1 MKNFQRKNQI
11 SKTLSYILRHGA
23 IKYNLHINE
32 YGYIKIDDILNLRQ
46 FSKKPKVTMDDI
58 FDIVYDDSKGRYT
71 IKQSLDTF
79 YIKANQGHT
88 MYVPKLELKKITN
101 PNLYPII
108 IHGTSHKN
116 WLLIKNEGGL
126 KKMKRNHIH
135 LAIGEPHQAK
145 SGIRYNSLIIIYIDL
160 KKAIND
166 GIVFKISPNRV
177 ILTDGIE
184 GFLSSKYFLKV
195 YDYKK
200 GKNIESS

>member
-1 MKNFQRKNQI
+1 
-11 SKTLSYILRHGA
+11 
-23 IKYNLHINE
+23 
-32 YGYIKIDDILNLRQ
+32 
-46 FSKKPKVTMDDI
+46 
-58 FDIVYDDSKGRYT
+58 
-71 IKQSLDTF
+71 
-79 YIKANQGHT
+79 
-88 MYVPKLELKKITN
+88 
-101 PNLYPII
+101 
-108 IHGTSHKN
+108 
-116 WLLIKNEGGL
+116 
-126 KKMKRNHIH
+126 MKRNHIH
-135 LAIGEPHQAK
+135 LAIGEPNQAK